1 MENGRVFRVR
11 RGYTL
16 ADGRAEYRG
25 VFSYMDTYTDEELMG
40 LVRKQD
46 ISAFDELFR
55 RYEQRIFA
63 FFWRLSAN
71 RQEAEDGTQETF
83 LRLWKARARY
93 EPAGKF
99 STYLFQIAKNHFLHE
114 RQKRDRRMD
123 SRQPSANYPNGVPGE
138 SASGNGAD
146 GRMLAGELQAAVNE
160 AVARLPENQRLVYVL
175 SEQEGMSYKQVAEVL
190 DCPVGTVS
198 SRKVQAV
205 RRLRELLQPLKDELL
220 GDRRR

>member
-1 MENGRVFRVR
+1 MG
-11 RGYTL
+11 
-16 ADGRAEYRG
+16 A
-25 VFSYMDTYTDEELMG
+25 STDEELMA
-40 LVRKQD
+40 LVQRQD

-83 LRLWKARARY
+83 LRLWKARLRY

-114 RQKRDRRMD
+114 RQKRDRRMN
-123 SRQPSANYPNGVPGE
+123 SRQSAANNSHGAPDE
-138 SASGNGAD
+138 SASGSGVD
-146 GRMLAGELQAAVNE
+146 GRMLAGELQAAVNG
-160 AVARLPENQRLVYVL
+160 AVARLPEAQRLVYVL
-175 SEQEGMSYKQVAEVL
+175 TEQQEMSYRQVAEVL

-205 RRLRELLQPLKDELL
+205 RRLRELLQPLRDELL
-220 GDRRR
+220 GDGQW

>member
-1 MENGRVFRVR
+1 MG
-11 RGYTL
+11 
-16 ADGRAEYRG
+16 
-25 VFSYMDTYTDEELMG
+25 TYTDEELMG
-40 LVRKQD
+40 LVQKQD
-46 ISAFDELFR
+46 ISAFEELFR

-83 LRLWKARARY
+83 LRLWKARVRY

-114 RQKRDRRMD
+114 REKQGRRMD
-123 SRQPSANYPNGVPGE
+123 SQQPSAKNPAGTPSEPVSSDRVDSP
-138 SASGNGAD
+138 
-146 GRMLAGELQAAVNE
+146 MLIRELQAAVNE
-160 AVARLPENQRLVYVL
+160 AMARLPETLRLVYVL

-198 SRKVQAV
+198 SRKVEAV
-205 RRLRELLQPLKDELL
+205 RRLRDLLQPLKHELL
-220 GDRRR
+220 GDGER

>member
-1 MENGRVFRVR
+1 
-11 RGYTL
+11 
-16 ADGRAEYRG
+16 
-25 VFSYMDTYTDEELMG
+25 MDTYTDEELMG
-40 LVRKQD
+40 LVQKQD
-46 ISAFDELFR
+46 TSAFEELFR

-63 FFWRLSAN
+63 FFWRLSAS

-83 LRLWKARARY
+83 LRLWKARVRY

-114 RQKRDRRMD
+114 RQKRDRRAN
-123 SRQPSANYPNGVPGE
+123 SQQVSAKNPPGMSDE
-138 SASGNGAD
+138 LASSDQAD
-146 GRMLAGELQAAVNE
+146 GRMLAGELQAAVND
-160 AVARLPENQRLVYVL
+160 AVARLPETQRLVYVL

-205 RRLRELLQPLKDELL
+205 RRLRELLQPLRDELL